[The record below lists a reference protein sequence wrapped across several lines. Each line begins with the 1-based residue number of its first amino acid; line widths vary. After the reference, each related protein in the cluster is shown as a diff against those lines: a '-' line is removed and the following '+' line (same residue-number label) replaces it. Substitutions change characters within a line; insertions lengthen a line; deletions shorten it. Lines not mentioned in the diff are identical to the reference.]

1 MKRNNTEQVG
11 DIIRQFLRQ
20 EGLESPLNEY
30 RLIES
35 WKDVVGPAIARYT
48 SNLYIKNQTLHVH
61 LTSSVLRQEL
71 MMGRELLIRNLNK
84 TVCSQVI
91 VDISF
96 H

>member
-48 SNLYIKNQTLHVH
+48 SKPIHQKPNLACPSYLIGIKTRTHDG
-61 LTSSVLRQEL
+61 T
-71 MMGRELLIRNLNK
+71 
-84 TVCSQVI
+84 
-91 VDISF
+91 
-96 H
+96 